1 LYEIINPNKRI
12 QFAPERGVYLAKEI
26 HMLSQFEQL
35 NLIGKTNLNAAQK
48 FASVSA
54 ELTERL
60 IKAQMEAVTKILN
73 TNNEHLQALWS
84 KPATAA
90 SAAYWQN
97 LYQTNAE
104 KAQEITRRY
113 FTEVSKIQEE
123 MAHLMEEQTIAI
135 NKKAVKD
142 FEELARRAM
151 EETKKVAKAA
161 ESSGKAK
168 RSA

>member
-1 LYEIINPNKRI
+1 
-12 QFAPERGVYLAKEI
+12 
-26 HMLSQFEQL
+26 MLSQFEHL
-35 NLIGKTNLNAAQK
+35 SRIGKTNLNAAQK

-73 TNNEHLQALWS
+73 SNNEHLQALWS
-84 KPATAA
+84 KPATTA

-97 LYQTNAE
+97 LYQTNTE

-113 FTEVSKIQEE
+113 VAEVSTIQEE
-123 MAHLMEEQTIAI
+123 MARLMEEQIIAM
-135 NKKAVKD
+135 NKRAVKD
-142 FEELARRAM
+142 YEDLAKCAM
-151 EETKKVAKAA
+151 EESKKVVKAA
-161 ESSGKAK
+161 ESPGKAK

>member
-1 LYEIINPNKRI
+1 MR
-12 QFAPERGVYLAKEI
+12 
-26 HMLSQFEQL
+26 SQFEHFS
-35 NLIGKTNLNAAQK
+35 LIGKTNLAAAQK

-60 IKAQMEAVTKILN
+60 VKAQMEAVTKILN
-73 TNNEHLQALWS
+73 NSNEQLQALWS

-123 MAHLMEEQTIAI
+123 MAHLMEEQTISM

-142 FEELARRAM
+142 FEDLAKSAM
-151 EETKKVAKAA
+151 VESKKVAKAA

-168 RSA
+168 RAG